1 MAKRKSFSDDGWAIW
16 VTGDD
21 VSTFYLNEWVNP
33 QGKSYVDVAVRIRG
47 VKGTHDL
54 NVYIPFGVSK
64 AEIEDLSHHL
74 KNKNVFCAVFTSR
87 CILDYMKNKYT
98 SELAY
103 HGKTVDLIHLSCTEY
118 TLKSLAGGTLLTVSI
133 DALLDFLDN
142 DEAYFIFRLPH
153 KNLNEIFKP
162 QIDVT
167 DAFTRLRDL
176 LTSPVVSEKYACSV
190 RVNEA
195 RLLPDEINQIGAF
208 HRQKL
213 NKAVVTLSL
222 HEDYQVN
229 DSNCYRIH
237 RLEKDLYDHYAPAG
251 FPCDEAITYEWNESK
266 EKNLYGHFN
275 FYFGIARDTISK
287 SSMLVY
293 MILLFIVSLMGNVLW
308 ELLSPLLGL

>member
-1 MAKRKSFSDDGWAIW
+1 MAKRKSFADDGWAIW

-21 VSTFYLNEWVNP
+21 ISTFYLNEWVNP
-33 QGKSYVDVAVRIRG
+33 QGKSHVDVAIRIRG
-47 VKGTHDL
+47 VKVTHDL
-54 NVYIPFGVSK
+54 NVYIPFEVQK

-74 KNKNVFCAVFTSR
+74 KNENVFRAIFSSR

-103 HGKTVDLIHLSCTEY
+103 HGKTVDLVHISCTEY
-118 TLKSLAGGTLLTVSI
+118 TVKPMAAGTLLTLSI
-133 DALLDFLDN
+133 DDLADFLDN
-142 DEAYFIFRLPH
+142 DEAYLIFRLPH
-153 KNLNEIFKP
+153 KNLDEIFKP
-162 QIDVT
+162 QIDVQ

-176 LTSPVVSEKYACSV
+176 LTSPVVSEKHACSV

-195 RLLPDEINQIGAF
+195 RLLPEEINQIGEF

-213 NKAVVTLSL
+213 HKVVVTLSL
-222 HEDYQVN
+222 SEDYQVN

-237 RLEKDLYDHYAPAG
+237 RLEKGVYGDYAPAG
-251 FPCDEAITYEWNESK
+251 FECDDAITYEWNESR

-275 FYFGIARDTISK
+275 FYFGITRDTISK
-287 SSMLVY
+287 SSMLLY

-308 ELLSPLLGL
+308 ELLSPLLGM